1 MIKFIKKRLFGK
13 TEQALLQ
20 KELDLQ
26 RLEIDLNDKY
36 RFLETTL
43 IKEFEEEKS
52 LLKSKENEY
61 LEAIELCKSELK
73 KLEIEL
79 NKIEAKKESL
89 KNEKQNHLNYV
100 INTRAKLE
108 SRFKEVE
115 IFSKELKIKERLLK
129 EKSKEIIKKRK
140 VAKQEEDLVETLI
153 RGRKCLVDK
162 WGNFKRFI

>member
-26 RLEIDLNDKY
+26 RLELDLNDKY

-61 LEAIELCKSELK
+61 LEAIEKYVNERN
-73 KLEIEL
+73 KLEVEL
-79 NKIEAKKESL
+79 NKIEALKESL

-108 SRFKEVE
+108 SRFKDVE